1 MAKKET
7 IPNPIIDL
15 AEKLVGLRKKPLL
28 VFDADPVFPPVV
40 LMTEHELLG
49 KDYPEIDVLIHT
61 HGGHIESAF
70 NVTKLLR
77 TAAKKIN
84 VLIPYKAKS
93 AGTLICLGADNII
106 MSPIS
111 ELGPLDTQI
120 RESQDGDAETYK
132 SALNGFKALEQVQK
146 HAFDNL
152 DLAAKMLVSRSG
164 LKMAEAVKLAIDF
177 SGKTSSCLYNQLN
190 PITIGEY
197 ARALEVGEL
206 YGINILT
213 RYLGWSEEK
222 AVNTVKRLV
231 YEYPS
236 HGFSV
241 DAEELQSLGF
251 TVTTPSLEEA
261 AILSMLRFVLLQED
275 TEGSK
280 ITIKLIEPPKPS
292 KPKTRAK
299 KIKNVTRKK

>member
-1 MAKKET
+1 MVNDMEKKET
-7 IPNPIIDL
+7 KANTIIDL

-28 VFDADPVFPPVV
+28 VFDVDPVSPQVV

-61 HGGHIESAF
+61 LGGHIESAF
-70 NVTKLLR
+70 NITKLLR
-77 TAAKKIN
+77 TTAKKIN
-84 VLIPYKAKS
+84 VLIPHKAKS

-222 AVNTVKRLV
+222 AANTVKRLV
-231 YEYPS
+231 Y
-236 HGFSV
+236 V
-241 DAEELQSLGF
+241 
-251 TVTTPSLEEA
+251 
-261 AILSMLRFVLLQED
+261 LRFVLLQED
-275 TEGSK
+275 IEGSK

-299 KIKNVTRKK
+299 KTKNVTRKK